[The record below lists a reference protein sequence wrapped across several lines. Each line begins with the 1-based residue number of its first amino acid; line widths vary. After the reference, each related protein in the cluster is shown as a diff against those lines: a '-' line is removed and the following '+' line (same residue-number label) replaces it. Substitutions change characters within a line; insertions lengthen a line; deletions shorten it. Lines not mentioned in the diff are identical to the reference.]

1 MILELVF
8 IRSGDF
14 KFSDSRDSI
23 CPCLKLNLLFSLF
36 VLANLYHF
44 LLCALRVRAHSKYKY
59 STQTSG
65 SKTTT
70 TLSTFFLHRTSDNL
84 SRFFSAPLVLMST
97 KTNHQSYLR
106 TTKSSD
112 QREVETISRI

>member
-23 CPCLKLNLLFSLF
+23 CPCLKLNLLFSFF

-65 SKTTT
+65 SETTT
-70 TLSTFFLHRTSDNL
+70 TLSTFFS
-84 SRFFSAPLVLMST
+84 
-97 KTNHQSYLR
+97 
-106 TTKSSD
+106 SSD
-112 QREVETISRI
+112 IGQLVTLLLRPACTNEHEN